1 MAYTFVSQDI
11 GLPPIA
17 STVSASAVSLTQG
30 ATTVYPVTAAL
41 RPEKMLGKIVTARDP
56 VYGEGEFIFLKGVA
70 STVVGDWVGYSPA
83 LGTSVRAIANG
94 TYPLAVAMSACNTTT
109 KYGWYQISGVA
120 QANGLTSI
128 THTSGFLAL
137 TGTAG
142 SLDDASVIGDHVYN
156 ARKTTTVH
164 VVGTFLDTYNIARP
178 FSTNLVTVRN

>member
-1 MAYTFVSQDI
+1 MAWTPMNNVI
-11 GLPPIA
+11 GVPPITSVNTA
-17 STVSASAVSLTQG
+17 TTTVIG
-30 ATTVYPVTAAL
+30 ATTVTNLPWAL
-41 RPEKMLGKIVTARDP
+41 GDIIKASDP
-56 VYGEGEFIFLKGVA
+56 TYGVGEFIFLKGVA
-70 STVVGDWVGYSPA
+70 STAVGDWVGYSPA

-94 TYPLAVAMSACNTTT
+94 TYPLAVAMAACDTTT

-120 QANGLTSI
+120 RANGLTSI

-164 VVGTFLDTYNIARP
+164 VVGTFTDTYNISRP
-178 FSTNLVTVRN
+178 FTTNLVTVRN

>member
-1 MAYTFVSQDI
+1 MAYTIANPII
-11 GLPPIA
+11 GTQPIA
-17 STVSASAVSLTQG
+17 NTETVQKH
-30 ATTVYPVTAAL
+30 P
-41 RPEKMLGKIVTARDP
+41 LGLIVTAIDP
-56 VYGEGEFIFLKGVA
+56 VYGVGEFIYLSGVA
-70 STVVGDWVGYSPA
+70 STVLGSWVTYNQDDNSTTLLAANAIGPVG
-83 LGTSVRAIANG
+83 
-94 TYPLAVAMSACNTTT
+94 VAMSINVASQ
-109 KYGWYQISGVA
+109 YGWYQISGVA